1 MSSFLATHFSGPRS
15 LSYAVVLPNPRDAS
29 DKPNRVIGVLG
40 CHVWPEIGYTFHP
53 AHHGHGYASEALRAY
68 LQQLWRVMPPATRPA
83 QHYVTDGK
91 DMLTSDTCEDGYDYV
106 LGLCDVENVAS
117 QRVLERIGFV
127 KGEIIKNEYESRFLG
142 IRDSMP
148 MLLARPGKQLPQD
161 WINAPPE
168 IRDLED

>member
-1 MSSFLATHFSGPRS
+1 
-15 LSYAVVLPNPRDAS
+15 
-29 DKPNRVIGVLG
+29 
-40 CHVWPEIGYTFHP
+40 
-53 AHHGHGYASEALRAY
+53 
-68 LQQLWRVMPPATRPA
+68 MPPATRPA